1 MKVLL
6 YCLLLCFALSALA
19 QKPQYGPGLKT
30 FLTNKKRAYNSSIT
44 RQRALEPIIVKALVN
59 NNLQPSKGIK
69 IRSRVGNVAFIE
81 VEPWAIDS
89 LLEHKEIRLLELNK
103 KLSPTL
109 FEARKAIKAT
119 EVQKG
124 IGIPLPLNGEGVI
137 VGVVDRGMDYT
148 HPTFRDENGKI
159 RIAGAWSMNSKAG
172 TPPKGYNY
180 GAELRTEA
188 QFFEAK
194 TDAFPNE
201 SHGCHVSGIAVGT
214 GFLSND
220 KYKGIAPKADLWY
233 VGSDLSESQ
242 IIDGTKWIFDNASA
256 QNKPAVV
263 NYSFGG
269 WAEPLDGTSLLDQAV
284 DGLVGPGKIVVVA
297 MGNEGTNRTTIR
309 KKLKANDTLSTVW
322 LVPNRQFGITPV
334 IDIWGERGKH
344 FKVLLEFKDLNKGG
358 AESVTLFNT
367 RNGFQTDS
375 FAVSFGRSV
384 DTFQVYIYPSYET
397 NKCPRVLIYSSNK
410 GILSNPVV
418 RLIPENDGIY
428 ILNAPFVGL
437 SDGGPKFSDGTN
449 TSSLRTPASAKL
461 VISVGSFE
469 VRDSFQNLNGE
480 IIWVGNNNVSKIS
493 NFSSRGPTYDG
504 RIKPDLV
511 APGGSIF
518 SSVSSFDG
526 FVNFSSVQDTFRFEE
541 RKYSYQ
547 AYSGTSMACPMVT
560 GAIAL
565 ILQNN
570 PNLTPG
576 IVKQILREAADSDE
590 FTGEKGNNNYGWG
603 RLNVLNTVLKAYE
616 KDSLLSKQRSK
627 YFIYPNPV
635 GETLEIRSIS
645 KDSELITLE
654 ITDALGRKV
663 GNYNGYFIEQLSLQ
677 VPQLKGGY
685 YFLKLTTKTENR
697 LVSFIKQ

>member
-6 YCLLLCFALSALA
+6 YGLLLCFTLSAWA
-19 QKPQYGPGLKT
+19 QKPQYGPGLKA
-30 FLTNKKRAYNSSIT
+30 FLTNKKKDYNSAIT
-44 RQRALEPIIVKALVN
+44 RQSSLEPIIVKALVN
-59 NNLQPSKGIK
+59 SNLNPTKGIK
-69 IRSRVGNVAFIE
+69 IRTLIGKVAFIE

-109 FEARKAIKAT
+109 FEARKAIKVT
-119 EVQKG
+119 EVQMG
-124 IGIPLPLNGEGVI
+124 NSIPMPLNGEGVV

-148 HPTFRDENGKI
+148 HPTFREENGKI
-159 RIAGAWSMNSKAG
+159 RIAGAWSMNSKVG
-172 TPPKGYNY
+172 TPPIGYNY

-188 QFFEAK
+188 QFLEAK

-297 MGNEGTNRTTIR
+297 MGNEGNNKSTIR
-309 KKLKANDTLSTVW
+309 KQLKANDTLSTVW
-322 LVPNRQFGITPV
+322 LVPDRQFGITPV

-344 FKVLLEFKDLNKGG
+344 FKVILEFKDLNKEG

-375 FAVSFGRSV
+375 FAVNFGGFV
-384 DTFQVYIYPSYET
+384 DTFQIYIYPSYET
-397 NKCPRVLIYSSNK
+397 NKCPRVLMFSSNK

-418 RLIPENDGIY
+418 RLIPENDGVY

-461 VISVGSFE
+461 VISVGSIE

-480 IIWVGNNNVSKIS
+480 IIWVGNNNVGKIS

-504 RIKPDLV
+504 RIKPDVV
-511 APGGSIF
+511 AHGGSIF
-518 SSVSSFDG
+518 SAVSSFDEYI
-526 FVNFSSVQDTFRFEE
+526 NFGAVQDTFRFED

-560 GAIAL
+560 GAVAL
-565 ILQNN
+565 LLQNY
-570 PNLTPG
+570 PQLTPG
-576 IVKQILREAADSDE
+576 IVKQILREAADTDE
-590 FTGEKGNNNYGWG
+590 FTGEKSNNNYGWG
-603 RLNVLNTVLKAYE
+603 KLNVLNSILKSFE
-616 KDSLLSKQRSK
+616 RDSLLSKQRTK

-654 ITDALGRKV
+654 ITDALGKKV
-663 GNYNGYFIEQLSLQ
+663 GSYNGYFLEQLSLQ

-685 YFLKLTTKTENR
+685 YFLKITTNSNNQ